1 MRPDAGRTAQG
12 TGGSGGA
19 GSATLDA
26 GHVETDAGVISSGP
40 AEVRFVGRVD
50 RSDSAGPRFAW
61 SGTGLVA
68 RFMAASIAVKLAG
81 GQEYTALL
89 DGALL
94 PKLVPGSGDTK
105 IADNLASGPHLI
117 ELYRRTEASQG
128 ESQFQGFVFDAAG
141 TLLPP
146 TLAPARRLELIGD
159 SITCG
164 FGDEGADETCGFT
177 PQTENHYLTYGA
189 IAARAVGAELSTIA
203 WSGLGVVCNY
213 GDDAQSCVNPLPTY
227 YDRTLPQRADSRW
240 DFPSFQPQAVVINL
254 GTNDFSTDQD
264 PSATDFTNAYRD
276 FLLHVR
282 SKYPGAWILCTCG
295 PLLYGSELDSVRGY
309 IVNAVMATGDAKIGT
324 FDIPSQNAA
333 DGLGCSYHPSL
344 KTHQKMADLL
354 VAELASRLGW

>member
-1 MRPDAGRTAQG
+1 MLHADAGKAPGTGGGGVGGNAAADAGRPDAGA
-12 TGGSGGA
+12 
-19 GSATLDA
+19 
-26 GHVETDAGVISSGP
+26 ISSGP

-50 RSDSAGPRFAW
+50 RSDPAGARFAW
-61 SGTGLVA
+61 SGTGVTA
-68 RFMAASIAVKLAG
+68 RFMASSLAVKLGG

-89 DGALL
+89 DGELL
-94 PKLVPGSGDTK
+94 PKLVPGNGDTK
-105 IADNLASGPHLI
+105 LADNLEAGPHLI
-117 ELYRRTEASQG
+117 ELYRRTEANQG

-146 TLAPARRLELIGD
+146 TLAPTRRLEVIGD

-164 FGDEGADETCGFT
+164 FGNEGADETCGFT

-213 GDDAQSCVNPLPTY
+213 GDGAQSCVDPLPTY
-227 YDRTLPQRADSRW
+227 YDRTLPQRTDSRW
-240 DFPSFQPQAVVINL
+240 DFANFQPQAVIINL

-276 FLLHVR
+276 FLMHVR
-282 SKYPGAWILCTCG
+282 SKYPDAWILCTCG
-295 PLLYGSELDSVRGY
+295 PLLYGSELDLVRGY
-309 IVNAVMATGDAKIGT
+309 IADAVMATGDAKIGT
-324 FDIPSQNAA
+324 FEIPSQSSA
-333 DGLGCSYHPSL
+333 DGLGCSYHPSI

-354 VAELASRLGW
+354 IAELAARLGW